1 MKSEPEIGTTFKG
14 EDESS
19 GYASPRA
26 DMIASALLIVLASWY
41 TFEALGFRAPGGW
54 KTGAG
59 LVPAAAGISLIV
71 MALGLAF
78 TAWRRRNTEPVSASN
93 DKESVDDPRRML
105 LLTAMI
111 FFYLLAMDNLA
122 FGLRGY
128 LGDTYMVFGAF
139 EISTILCLCAVMRVF
154 WDGALW
160 KIVVIS
166 VVWTT
171 FLSITFRNVFLISL
185 PG

>member
-1 MKSEPEIGTTFKG
+1 MSEPEIETTFKG
-14 EDESS
+14 EVKSS

-26 DMIASALLIVLASWY
+26 DMIAAAILTLLAGWY
-41 TFEALGFRAPGGW
+41 TFEALSFRAPGGW

-59 LVPAAAGISLIV
+59 LAPAAAGISLIV
-71 MALGLAF
+71 MALGLAY
-78 TAWRRRNTEPVSASN
+78 TAWGRRVTEPVSAAD
-93 DKESVDDPRRML
+93 DKKSIDDPRRML

-111 FFYLLAMDNLA
+111 FIYLLAMGNLT

-128 LGDTYMVFGAF
+128 VGDTYMVFGAF
-139 EISTILCLCAVMRVF
+139 EITTILCLCAVMRVF

-160 KIVVIS
+160 KIVAIS
-166 VVWTT
+166 VCWTT

>member
-1 MKSEPEIGTTFKG
+1 MSEPEIGTTFKG
-14 EDESS
+14 EDEGA

-26 DMIASALLIVLASWY
+26 DLIAATLLSVLASWY

-71 MALGLAF
+71 MALGLAY
-78 TAWRRRNTEPVSASN
+78 TAWRRRNTEPVSTAN
-93 DKESVDDPRRML
+93 DNESVNDPRRLL
-105 LLTAMI
+105 LLTTII
-111 FFYLLAMDNLA
+111 FIYLLAMGNLTL
-122 FGLRGY
+122 GLGGY
-128 LGDTYMVFGAF
+128 VGDTYLVVGSF
-139 EISTILCLCAVMRVF
+139 EITTIVCLCAVMRVF

-160 KIVVIS
+160 KIVAIAVG
-166 VVWTT
+166 WTT

-185 PG
+185 PV

>member
-1 MKSEPEIGTTFKG
+1 MSEPESETTFKR

-26 DMIASALLIVLASWY
+26 DMIAAALLIILASWY

-54 KTGAG
+54 KAGAG
-59 LVPAAAGISLIV
+59 LVPAAAGISLLV
-71 MALGLAF
+71 MALGLAYS
-78 TAWRRRNTEPVSASN
+78 TWRRRNSEPVSAA
-93 DKESVDDPRRML
+93 DDEKSVEDPRRML

-111 FFYLLAMDNLA
+111 FVYLLAMGNLS

-128 LGDTYMVFGAF
+128 VGDTYMVFGAF
-139 EISTILCLCAVMRVF
+139 EISTVLCLCAVMRVF

-160 KIVVIS
+160 KIVAIS
-166 VVWTT
+166 VGWTT
-171 FLSITFRNVFLISL
+171 FLSITFRNVFLIFL
-185 PG
+185 PD